1 MLGNYMNEQLIR
13 FLIFFI
19 SILTALYRYAIFA
32 YILLSWFP
40 QGWAKFR
47 GILAQIVEPALRPF
61 NFAKIGG
68 LSFSAIIAFLVIDYL
83 GSFLVSKLSAFL

>member
-1 MLGNYMNEQLIR
+1 MNEQVIR
-13 FLIFFI
+13 FLIFFV
-19 SILTALYRYAIFA
+19 SILTAIYRYAIFA

-47 GILAQIVEPALRPF
+47 GILSQIVEPVIRPF
-61 NFAKIGG
+61 EFAKIGR

-83 GSFLVSKLSAFL
+83 GSFIISKLGALL